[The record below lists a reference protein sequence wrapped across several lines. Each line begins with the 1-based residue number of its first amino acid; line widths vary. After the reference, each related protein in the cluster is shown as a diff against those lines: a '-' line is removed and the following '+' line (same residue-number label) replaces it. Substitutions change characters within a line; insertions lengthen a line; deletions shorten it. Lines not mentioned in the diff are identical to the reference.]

1 MEGLSRIVQQLGQQE
16 RCRVVRVICFCL
28 MILLIGIFIICILKS
43 SSENI
48 IDFIMNATDYY
59 NISQKNIR
67 FI

>member
-1 MEGLSRIVQQLGQQE
+1 MGGLSGIVQQLGQQE
-16 RCRVVRVICFCL
+16 RCRLVRVICFCL